1 METYRSSDA
10 VRDTFQSSPFVE
22 TGWVT
27 LGSIAEAKT
36 SADHKQEGVT
46 CEGSEIN
53 GLVRA
58 DFLGD
63 AIRRV

>member
-1 METYRSSDA
+1 MKTYRSSDA
-10 VRDTFQSSPFVE
+10 VRDTFQSSPSVE
-22 TGWVT
+22 TGWVI

-46 CEGSEIN
+46 CEGREIN
-53 GLVRA
+53 GLVRV